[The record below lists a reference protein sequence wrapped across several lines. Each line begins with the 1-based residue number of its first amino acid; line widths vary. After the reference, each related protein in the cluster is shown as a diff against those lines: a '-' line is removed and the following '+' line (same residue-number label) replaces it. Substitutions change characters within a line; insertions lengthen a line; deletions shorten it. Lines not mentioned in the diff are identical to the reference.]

1 MFDDDFKC
9 DFKDME
15 GLSLNSDAFSIF
27 ISDDDYFEVFDD
39 ELGNNFD
46 TDDASFLIID
56 NEVIEEDNKEDINEM
71 NKLLT
76 FLIQD
81 KSDLEEMLDTIKD
94 SAVDVC
100 QALITHGIITVPDA
114 DPYDYT
120 SQLRGL
126 VSYLSELD
134 FDYDYIFTVGCGS
147 DGRLFKKLYSS
158 SDSGKESDNYLT
170 KRTKFFQFANRDRFI
185 YYKAKDKVNVVV
197 YCIYKDYENY
207 EKYFENRAPQIMK
220 DFVKLHY
227 TGQYSY
233 NIYRLQV
240 ATIIL
245 FADFDT
251 LAVTQFNKLFS
262 QFIPVLIK
270 KSTFSTVA
278 DEKVDELAK
287 TGLKY
292 IKDLLMVSAQ
302 SSEMSNRSII
312 DGVIAKYKPEPAL
325 TVK

>member
-9 DFKDME
+9 DFEDME
-15 GLSLNSDAFSIF
+15 ELSLNGDAFHIF
-27 ISDDDYFEVFDD
+27 KSNDDYFKFFDD
-39 ELGNNFD
+39 EL
-46 TDDASFLIID
+46 DDDGLSLFID
-56 NEVIEEDNKEDINEM
+56 DEVIEEDNKEDFIEM

-81 KSDLEEMLDTIKD
+81 KDDFDEMLDTIK
-94 SAVDVC
+94 SSGTDVC
-100 QALITHGIITVPDA
+100 QALITQGIVTAPDA
-114 DPYDYT
+114 DSANYV

-134 FDYDYIFTVGCGS
+134 FDYDYIFTIGCGS

-158 SDSGKESDNYLT
+158 SDSGNSSDNYLA
-170 KRTKFFQFANRDRFI
+170 KRAKFFQFANRDRFI
-185 YYKAKDKVNVVV
+185 YYKAKDKINVVV

-220 DFVKLHY
+220 DFVRLHY

-240 ATIIL
+240 AAIIL

-292 IKDLLMVSAQ
+292 IKDLLMTTAQ

-312 DGVIAKYKPEPAL
+312 DGVIAKYKPELVLSAE
-325 TVK
+325 

>member
-9 DFKDME
+9 DFKDIE

-27 ISDDDYFEVFDD
+27 NAVKNNIKLAC
-39 ELGNNFD
+39 ELPITENPEGD
-46 TDDASFLIID
+46 ID
-56 NEVIEEDNKEDINEM
+56 KM

-81 KSDLEEMLDTIKD
+81 NDDLETLLATINN
-94 SAVDVC
+94 SAFDVC
-100 QALITHGIITVPDA
+100 QALITQGIIDKPNA
-114 DPYDYT
+114 DSIDYI

-126 VSYLSELD
+126 VSNLSKLD
-134 FDYDYIFTVGCGS
+134 YDYDYIFTIGCGS

-158 SDSGKESDNYLT
+158 SDSGNSGDSYLN
-170 KRTKFFQFANRDRFI
+170 RRIAFYNFANQDRFL
-185 YYKAKDKVNVVV
+185 YYKASDKINVVV

-207 EKYFENRAPQIMK
+207 EKYFESRAPQILK
-220 DFVKLHY
+220 SFVKVHY

-240 ATIIL
+240 AAIIL

-251 LAVTQFNKLFS
+251 MAITQFDKLFN

-270 KSTFSTVA
+270 KASFSTVA

-287 TGLKY
+287 TGLQY
-292 IKDLLMVSAQ
+292 IKNLLMVSAQ
-302 SSEMSNRSII
+302 SSEVSNRSVI
-312 DGVIAKYKPEPAL
+312 DAVINKYKTEP
-325 TVK
+325 VSD

>member
-1 MFDDDFKC
+1 MFDDDFKF
-9 DFKDME
+9 DFEDME
-15 GLSLNSDAFSIF
+15 GLSLNGDAFHIF
-27 ISDDDYFEVFDD
+27 KSNDDYFKFFDD
-39 ELGNNFD
+39 IFD
-46 TDDASFLIID
+46 DDDDDGSSLLVEY
-56 NEVIEEDNKEDINEM
+56 EVIGEDNKEDIDEM
-71 NKLLT
+71 NKTLT

-81 KSDLEEMLDTIKD
+81 KADFEEMLDTIKSSGKD
-94 SAVDVC
+94 IC
-100 QALITHGIITVPDA
+100 QALITQGIITTPDA
-114 DPYDYT
+114 DPVNYV

-134 FDYDYIFTVGCGS
+134 FDYDYIFTIGCGS

-158 SDSGKESDNYLT
+158 SDAGNKSDNYLT

-270 KSTFSTVA
+270 KATFSTVA

-292 IKDLLMVSAQ
+292 IKDLLMTTAQ

-312 DGVIAKYKPEPAL
+312 DGVIAKYKPEPVLSA
-325 TVK
+325 K